1 MIFHTASDYERL
13 KAEAYFNRLVAQ
25 KKDIEVKE
33 KKKSDK
39 RTLDQNALFH
49 LWVSVIAD
57 DLGYTDKEARKSDVT
72 RTIHG
77 QKEDVNRLTGEVI
90 QVDYRTSEMTVSELA
105 SFMDKMKA
113 WASTD
118 LGIYL
123 PYFGDPGYEEMI
135 NAYGHEKV

>member
-1 MIFHTASDYERL
+1 MIFHTANLFERE
-13 KAEAYFNRLVAQ
+13 KAKVYFNRLVAQ

-33 KKKSDK
+33 RRMPDK

-57 DLGYTDKEARKSDVT
+57 ELGYTDKEACKRDVK
-72 RTIHG
+72 RSILG
-77 QKEDVNRLTGEVI
+77 MKEDMNRITGEVI
-90 QVDYRTSEMTVSELA
+90 QVDYRTSEMTVSELS

-113 WASTD
+113 WAHTD

-123 PYFGDPGYEEMI
+123 PYWRDPGYEEMYQQYK
-135 NAYGHEKV
+135 NR

>member
-1 MIFHTASDYERL
+1 MIFHTLNAFERE
-13 KAEAYFNRLVAQ
+13 KAKVYFNRLVAQ

-33 KKKSDK
+33 KKRPDK
-39 RTLDQNALFH
+39 RTLDQNNLFH

-57 DLGYTDKEARKSDVT
+57 DLGYTDKDACKRDVK
-72 RTIHG
+72 RTILG

-113 WASTD
+113 WAQTD

-123 PYFGDPGYEEMI
+123 PYWKDPGYEGMYQQYK
-135 NAYGHEKV
+135 NR

>member
-1 MIFHTASDYERL
+1 MIFHTLNAFERE
-13 KAEAYFNRLVAQ
+13 KAKVYFNRLVAQ

-33 KKKSDK
+33 KKRPDK
-39 RTLDQNALFH
+39 RTLDQNNLFH

-57 DLGYTDKEARKSDVT
+57 DLGYTDKDACKRDVK
-72 RTIHG
+72 RTILG

-113 WASTD
+113 WAQTD

-123 PYFGDPGYEEMI
+123 PYWKDPGYEEMYQI
-135 NAYGHEKV
+135 YKNR

>member
-1 MIFHTASDYERL
+1 M
-13 KAEAYFNRLVAQ
+13 
-25 KKDIEVKE
+25 KE
-33 KKKSDK
+33 KKRPDK
-39 RTLDQNALFH
+39 RTLDQNNLFH

-57 DLGYTDKEARKSDVT
+57 DLGYTDKEACKRDIK
-72 RTIHG
+72 RTILG

-113 WASTD
+113 WVGTD

-123 PYFGDPGYEEMI
+123 PYWKDPGYEEMYQMYK
-135 NAYGHEKV
+135 NR

>member
-1 MIFHTASDYERL
+1 MIFHTASEYERL

-33 KKKSDK
+33 KKRSEK
-39 RTLDQNALFH
+39 RNLEQNNLFH

-57 DLGYTDKEARKSDVT
+57 DLGYTDKEACKRDVK
-72 RTIHG
+72 RTILG
-77 QKEDVNRLTGEVI
+77 QKEDMNRLTGEVI

-113 WASTD
+113 
-118 LGIYL
+118 
-123 PYFGDPGYEEMI
+123 
-135 NAYGHEKV
+135 

>member
-57 DLGYTDKEARKSDVT
+57 DLGYTDKEACKRDVK
-72 RTIHG
+72 RTILG

>member
-1 MIFHTASDYERL
+1 MIFHTLNAFERE
-13 KAEAYFNRLVAQ
+13 KAKVYFNRLVAQ

-33 KKKSDK
+33 KKRPDK
-39 RTLDQNALFH
+39 RTLDQNNLFH

-57 DLGYTDKEARKSDVT
+57 DLGYADKEACKRDIK
-72 RTIHG
+72 RTILG

-90 QVDYRTSEMTVSELA
+90 QVDYRTSEMNVSELA

-113 WASTD
+113 WAGTD

-123 PYFGDPGYEEMI
+123 PYWKDPGYEEMYQQYK
-135 NAYGHEKV
+135 NR

>member
-1 MIFHTASDYERL
+1 MIFHTLNAFERE
-13 KAEAYFNRLVAQ
+13 KAKVYFNRLVAQ

-33 KKKSDK
+33 KKRSDK
-39 RTLDQNALFH
+39 RTLDQNNLFH

-57 DLGYTDKEARKSDVT
+57 ELGYTDKERCKRDVK
-72 RTIHG
+72 RTILG

-90 QVDYRTSEMTVSELA
+90 QVDYRTSEMTTAELA

-113 WASTD
+113 WAQTD

-123 PYFGDPGYEEMI
+123 PYWRDPGYEEMYQQYK
-135 NAYGHEKV
+135 NR

>member
-33 KKKSDK
+33 KKRSDK
-39 RTLDQNALFH
+39 RTLDQNNLFH

-57 DLGYTDKEARKSDVT
+57 DLGYTDKDACKRDIK
-72 RTIHG
+72 RTILG

-90 QVDYRTSEMTVSELA
+90 HVDYRTSEMTVSELA

-113 WASTD
+113 WAATD

-135 NAYGHEKV
+135 NAYGHEKI

>member
-1 MIFHTASDYERL
+1 MIYDLSRPLDQHSLCTRVRHLIAKGCTVEL
-13 KAEAYFNRLVAQ
+13 T
-25 KKDIEVKE
+25 E
-33 KKKSDK
+33 KRGKR

-57 DLGYTDKEARKSDVT
+57 ETGYTDKEACKRDVK
-72 RTIHG
+72 RTILG

-113 WASTD
+113 WAQTD

-123 PYFGDPGYEEMI
+123 PYWKDPGYEEMYQQYK
-135 NAYGHEKV
+135 NR

>member
-1 MIFHTASDYERL
+1 MIFHTANLFERK
-13 KAEAYFNRLVAQ
+13 KAEVYFNRLVSQ

-33 KKKSDK
+33 RRRSDK

-57 DLGYTDKEARKSDVT
+57 DLGYTDKEACKRDVK
-72 RTIHG
+72 RTILG

-105 SFMDKMKA
+105 AFMDKLKA
-113 WASTD
+113 WAATD

-123 PYFGDPGYEEMI
+123 PYWRDPGYEEMYQQYK
-135 NAYGHEKV
+135 NR

>member
-1 MIFHTASDYERL
+1 MIFHTINLFERE
-13 KAEAYFNRLVAQ
+13 KAKVYFNRLLAQ

-33 KKKSDK
+33 KKRSDK
-39 RTLDQNALFH
+39 RTLDQNNLFH

-57 DLGYTDKEARKSDVT
+57 DLGYTDKEACKRDIK
-72 RTIHG
+72 RIILG

-113 WASTD
+113 WAQTD

-123 PYFGDPGYEEMI
+123 PYWKDPGYEEMYQQYK
-135 NAYGHEKV
+135 NR